1 MFNKGKVVS
10 HGDVALYHMPSL
22 EEDRKIKSKHEIMQD
37 IEDIQRKA
45 YEEGFTT
52 GEKAGLEAGEQKAAV
67 LIDRLDRLLEE
78 IAVFREDMVEKME
91 EQVVELAIAM
101 ARKIITEEITT
112 RPEVIVSVVREAL
125 KRLQRMGTIMIKI
138 NPALHDLFMKKKSEL
153 IDIHK
158 DITFDVN
165 ANVSLTGPLVISHA
179 EEVVTDINALIENI
193 MEDVRNVRAQKCKA
207 GAQPGRTM
215 ERTVTV
221 RPETCGG
228 NADRT
233 GQQGCQAPHDNE
245 TGGEAVQ
252 S

>member
-1 MFNKGKVVS
+1 MFNKGSIVNHS
-10 HGDVALYHMPSL
+10 DVALYRMPSL
-22 EEDRKIKSKHEIMQD
+22 EEDRKTKSKDEIMQD
-37 IEDIQRKA
+37 IEDIQRAA
-45 YEEGFTT
+45 YEEGFAS

-67 LIDRLDRLLEE
+67 LIERLGHILEE
-78 IAVFREDMVEKME
+78 IAVFKENMVEEME
-91 EQVVELAIAM
+91 EQVVELAIVM

-138 NPALHDLFMKKKSEL
+138 NPSLHDLFMKKKSEL

-165 ANVSLTGPLVISHA
+165 SNVSLTGPLVVSQT

-193 MEDVRNVRAQKCKA
+193 MEDVRNVRAQNLKA
-207 GAQPGRTM
+207 GAKP
-215 ERTVTV
+215 ERMMNFTATV
-221 RPETCGG
+221 RPETCQG
-228 NADRT
+228 NASSQ
-233 GQQGCQAPHDNE
+233 GQKGCEAAEHNE
-245 TGGEAVQ
+245 TDGEAVQ